1 MAKIIQ
7 KVKLTNSFHLFAA
20 DKGWIKKK
28 EIKSLVINM
37 WVDSGA
43 AMVCLPSRMISE
55 LGLEKKSEKQIATT
69 SGYVLSS
76 LYSPVTISI
85 LDREI
90 ELNIMEIPDGVPP
103 LLGSIALEAM
113 NLVVNPRKQIVESNP
128 QLNRKYFIGL
138 I

>member
-1 MAKIIQ
+1 
-7 KVKLTNSFHLFAA
+7 LFAA
-20 DKGWIKKK
+20 EKGWIKKK
-28 EIKSLVINM
+28 DIKSLVINM

-128 QLNRKYFIGL
+128 QQNGKYFIGL

>member
-1 MAKIIQ
+1 MTKIIQ

-20 DKGWIKKK
+20 EKGWIKKK
-28 EIKSLVINM
+28 DVKSLVINM

-43 AMVCLPSRMISE
+43 AMVCLPSRLISE

-69 SGYVLSS
+69 SGYVLNS

-85 LDREI
+85 LGQEV

-103 LLGSIALEAM
+103 LLGSIALEAL
-113 NLVVNPRKQIVESNP
+113 NLVVNQRKQIIESNP
-128 QLNRKYFIGL
+128 QQNGKYFIGL

>member
-1 MAKIIQ
+1 MTKIIQ

-20 DKGWIKKK
+20 EKGWIKKK
-28 EIKSLVINM
+28 DIKSLVINM

-128 QLNRKYFIGL
+128 QQNGKYFIGL

>member
-1 MAKIIQ
+1 MTKIIQ

-20 DKGWIKKK
+20 EKGWIKKK
-28 EIKSLVINM
+28 DVKSLVINM

-43 AMVCLPSRMISE
+43 AMVCLPSRLISE

-69 SGYVLSS
+69 SGYVLNS
-76 LYSPVTISI
+76 LYSPVTISF

-103 LLGSIALEAM
+103 LLGSIALESM

-128 QLNRKYFIGL
+128 QQNGKYFIGL
-138 I
+138 L

>member
-7 KVKLTNSFHLFAA
+7 KVKLTNSFYLFAA
-20 DKGWIKKK
+20 EKGWIKKK
-28 EIKSLVINM
+28 DIKSLVINM

-128 QLNRKYFIGL
+128 QQNGKYFIGL